1 MFKNNIITLR
11 IININWVLNSISP
24 QMAASITKALFESNT
39 FVVNFSKSHVGRG
52 LFP

>member
-11 IININWVLNSISP
+11 IINVNWVLNSISP
-24 QMAASITKALFESNT
+24 QMAASIIKAQFESIT
-39 FVVNFSKSHVGRG
+39 FVVHFSTNHVGRG